1 MALFVGDPSAPT
13 RFGTDVADTSDET
26 GLFLKVFGGEVFA
39 AFSEAVVT
47 ADKHFMREIASG
59 KSAQFPKT
67 WKVDAAY
74 HTAGQEMLGQDT
86 DETERVISIDGL
98 LVSHI
103 GIYDLDEAMSHFDV
117 RSRYTEELGRALAR
131 VFDENVFRTIIKTAR
146 GDSSL
151 SGASSTSPFPSG
163 KVVLSAETLIAGT
176 LAAAGA
182 GSDWWQAIRVMRIDA
197 NEKNIP
203 AGDPLY
209 VVVPPDTFDSIKYSQ
224 VADTATNPFIMAN
237 RDLSFGGQGGAGN
250 DQMLVLDGIRI
261 MMSNLI
267 PQSNDSANSSVKAK
281 YRADFSTTL
290 GLGWHPDAVG
300 TVKLIGMGLET
311 TRDTRRQE
319 DFIVAKMAVGHG
331 PVRNEGAYEFR
342 NT

>member
-26 GLFLKVFGGEVFA
+26 GLFLKMFGGEVFA
-39 AFSEAVVT
+39 AFSEAVIT
-47 ADKHFMREIASG
+47 ADKHFMREIQSG

-103 GIYDLDEAMSHFDV
+103 GIYDLDEAMSHFDI

-131 VFDENVFRTIIKTAR
+131 VFDTNVFRTIIKTAR
-146 GDSSL
+146 GDSTL
-151 SGASSTSPFPSG
+151 AGASSTSPFPDG
-163 KVVLSAETLIAGT
+163 KVILSAETLIAGT

-182 GSDWWQAIRVMRIDA
+182 GSDWWQALRVMRIDA
-197 NEKNIP
+197 ADKNIP
-203 AGDPLY
+203 DNDPLF
-209 VVVPPDTFDSIKYSQ
+209 VGVPPATFDSVKYAQ
-224 VADTATNPFIMAN
+224 VADTAGNPFIYAN
-237 RDLSFGGQGGAGN
+237 RDFTFGGQGSTGN
-250 DQMLVLDGIRI
+250 DNVLMTDGIALMR
-261 MMSNLI
+261 SNLI
-267 PQSNDSANSSVKAK
+267 PQSDDSANGDVKAK
-281 YRADFSTTL
+281 YRADYSNTL
-290 GLGWHPDAVG
+290 AVGWHPDAVG
-300 TVKLIGMGLET
+300 TVKLIGMGLEQ

-342 NT
+342 DT

>member
-26 GLFLKVFGGEVFA
+26 GLFLKMFGGEVFA

-47 ADKHFMREIASG
+47 ADKHFMREIQSG

-103 GIYDLDEAMSHFDV
+103 GIYDLDEAMSHFDI

-131 VFDENVFRTIIKTAR
+131 VFDTNVMRTIVKTAR
-146 GDSSL
+146 ADSSL
-151 SGASSTSPFPSG
+151 AGAASTTPFEDG
-163 KVVLSAETLIAGT
+163 KVILSAETLIAGT

-182 GSDWWQAIRVMRIDA
+182 GSDWWQGLRVMRIDA
-197 NEKNIP
+197 ADKNIP
-203 AGDPLY
+203 DNDLLY
-209 VVVPPDTFDSIKYSQ
+209 VAVPPATFDSIKYAQ
-224 VADTATNPFIMAN
+224 VADAAANPFIYAN
-237 RDLSFGGQGGAGN
+237 RDLSFGGQGSAGN
-250 DQMLVLDGIRI
+250 DSVLMTDGIALIR
-261 MMSNLI
+261 SNLI
-267 PQSNDSANSSVKAK
+267 PQANDTANSDVKAK

-290 GLGWHPDAVG
+290 GVGWHPDAVG
-300 TVKLIGMGLET
+300 TVKLIGMGLEQS
-311 TRDTRRQE
+311 RDTRRQE

-342 NT
+342 DV